1 MAQTTSAALK
11 TKIESLGLSLA
22 AYRDQ
27 ASETAT
33 LPYVVIHEAISTTPD
48 PLEDG
53 QLTTGAEQVQV
64 DLFEQL
70 GSETYALAPGIAAGL
85 HGQRLASI
93 GSSPA
98 KVVYV
103 CLIRNRTRVVD
114 LQFNQV
120 RHIFDVDVLRE
131 L

>member
-1 MAQTTSAALK
+1 MAATTSGALK
-11 TKIESLGLSLA
+11 AKIEGLGLSLA

-27 ASETAT
+27 AAEAAT
-33 LPYVVIHEAISTTPD
+33 LPYVVVREAISMTPD

-70 GSETYALAPGIAAGL
+70 GSENYTLAPGIAAGL

-103 CLIRNRTRVVD
+103 CLVRNRTRVVD
-114 LQFNQV
+114 LQFSQV